1 MTPPS
6 ADANPLFGVET
17 HGFDH
22 IPEADRKMTLG
33 EARFFWVGT
42 NANLFFVAVGAISI
56 SLGLSVW
63 QALLACLVGNLL
75 FLLVGLAAVAGVRS
89 GLPTVTFTRA
99 VFGIQGNRLH
109 AFLAWISSVAFEA
122 INTIF
127 GVFATLAL
135 FQLLGWD
142 EPGALGKV
150 LAVSAQLVLSGSIA
164 VLGHATM
171 VWAQRIFAAL
181 LTAALLLVLAFSIGG
196 VDFSASGEV
205 NGGAAVAMFFVAAAI
220 IASGPISYL
229 YNSPDWVRYLPSR
242 TPSPTVVR
250 TVSAASGLT
259 ALTLCSM
266 GVLLASRGDMRDPVA
281 GVEPFVPT
289 WVFVIYILAAAGGAI
304 SNNVCTYY
312 SSGLALQSLGLPLHR
327 YTATAID
334 MAVAS
339 AIVLYILF
347 VRDFTTALNDFV
359 SMMIVW
365 LGPFAGVWLADGLLR
380 RWRYDPVAAHATSKD
395 RESRYWGW
403 HGINVR
409 AYLAFFGGVASC
421 LLTVNAPVFQGPLS
435 KALGGADLSWLVG
448 LGTGALLYVALAGRS
463 VRADTASDASTTDQA
478 AVVPQAAT
486 TTRTVL

>member
-1 MTPPS
+1 MTQPS
-6 ADANPLFGVET
+6 TDANPLFGVET

-75 FLLVGLAAVAGVRS
+75 FILVGLAAVAGVRS

-99 VFGIQGNRLH
+99 VYGIQGNRPH
-109 AFLAWISSVAFEA
+109 AFLAWVSSVAFEA

-150 LAVSAQLVLSGSIA
+150 LAVASQLVLSGSIA

-181 LTAALLLVLAFSIGG
+181 LTAALLLVLAFSIDG
-196 VDFSASGEV
+196 VDFSASGDV
-205 NGGAAVAMFFVAAAI
+205 NGSAAVAAFFVAAAI

-242 TPSPTVVR
+242 TPTSRVVR
-250 TVSAASGLT
+250 NVSAASGLT
-259 ALTLCSM
+259 ALALCSM
-266 GVLLASRGDMRDPVA
+266 GVLLASQGDMSDPVA

-334 MAVAS
+334 MVVAS

-347 VRDFTTALNDFV
+347 VRDFSTALNDFV

-395 RESRYWGW
+395 RGSRYWGW

-409 AYLAFFGGVASC
+409 GYLAFFGGVVSC

-448 LGTGALLYVALAGRS
+448 LGVGALLYVALAGRS
-463 VRADTASDASTTDQA
+463 VRADTAGDLNTTEQA
-478 AVVPQAAT
+478 AVVPAEAT